1 MSSTSATTAAKR
13 FIAPFVAAMDASGAA
28 AFDYV
33 QQETVSIAGIQ
44 YEFDRTLLEPGSAN
58 LLNCFT
64 VSGNG
69 PSGEGFQ
76 VTVSDAAALHAII
89 KSVIH
94 GNGESAD
101 ALSSLR
107 SANNKTPTQQ
117 FIADLHAGLTAAIGD
132 DDLINTVEN
141 LDVTDVDVTIDA
153 SGGASNMIDGLTDAR
168 CNLIY
173 TQIPKET
180 LNVYMDASENQVTSA
195 LPLQKGDVLTF
206 VFDVNLSD
214 VVPVKS
220 YLNTGADATA
230 LSDPLSGTAVFEKYT
245 SSLHYDLPSTRI
257 AINVRMT
264 ADESG
269 AIEGLKA

>member
-1 MSSTSATTAAKR
+1 MSTSSATTAAKR

-44 YEFDRTLLEPGSAN
+44 YEFDRTIFESGAAI

-76 VTVSDAAALHAII
+76 VTVTDPVVLHGYLKAFINGDGGSA
-89 KSVIH
+89 SV
-94 GNGESAD
+94 
-101 ALSSLR
+101 SSLN
-107 SANNKTPTQQ
+107 ANNKTPTQQ
-117 FIADLHAGLTAAIGD
+117 FIANLHAGLTAAISN

-141 LDVTDVDVTIDA
+141 LDVTDVDVTLDA
-153 SGGASNMIDGLTDAR
+153 SGGASNMIDGLTAAR

-180 LNVYMDASENQVTSA
+180 LNLYMDGSENQVTSA

-206 VFDVNLSD
+206 VYDVHLSD

-230 LSDPLSGTAVFEKYT
+230 LADPLSGTAVSEKYT
-245 SSLHYDLPSTRI
+245 SSLHYELPSTRI

-264 ADESG
+264 PEESG
-269 AIEGLKA
+269 VIPNLKA

>member
-1 MSSTSATTAAKR
+1 MSTSATTAAKR
-13 FIAPFVAAMDASGAA
+13 FVVPFVAAMDASGAA

-33 QQETVSIAGIQ
+33 QQETVSIAGIK
-44 YEFDRTLLEPGSAN
+44 YIFDRTINEVSSIN
-58 LLNCFT
+58 VLNCFT

-76 VTVSDAAALHAII
+76 VTVSDVATLHSTLISII
-89 KSVIH
+89 NGNVNRNENGKS
-94 GNGESAD
+94 
-101 ALSSLR
+101 L
-107 SANNKTPTQQ
+107 QQ
-117 FIADLHAGLTAAIGD
+117 QLIADLHAGLTAAISD

-153 SGGASNMIDGLTDAR
+153 SGGASNMITGLTAAR

-180 LNVYMDASENQVTSA
+180 LNLYMDASENQTTSA
-195 LPLQKGDVLTF
+195 LPLQKGDTLTF

-230 LSDPLSGTAVFEKYT
+230 LSAPLSGTAVSNKYT

-257 AINVRMT
+257 AI
-264 ADESG
+264 DLKLFGDSG
-269 AIEGLKA
+269 VFTSSGIYSMKA